1 MDNRDFIN
9 AAIAAVKD
17 YINEEM
23 KVEVDGEE
31 VTEKDIYI
39 SWLSKTIKN
48 NKALLGSEKRPRE
61 YFEATYNG
69 NDKEMYLDVYVK
81 MDKKTIKL

>member
-9 AAIAAVKD
+9 AAIAAAKD

-23 KVEVDGEE
+23 IDGEE
-31 VTEKDIYI
+31 VTEKDIFI

-48 NKALLGSEKRPRE
+48 NKALLGSEKRPYE
-61 YFEATYNG
+61 YFEVTYNG
-69 NDKEMYLDVYVK
+69 IDKEMYLDVYVK
-81 MDKKTIKL
+81 INKKTIKL

>member
-1 MDNRDFIN
+1 MDNREFIN
-9 AAIAAVKD
+9 AAIAAGKD
-17 YINEEM
+17 YINEGIHSA
-23 KVEVDGEE
+23 DGEE
-31 VTEKDIYI
+31 VTEKDIFV